1 MGGRKSGSE
10 EEWEGGSLGVVL
22 DTKVEAYIGTCV
34 WLPSVAAGS
43 HQRYWPKYLYE
54 KVQRYG
60 YIYLKHHNK

>member
-1 MGGRKSGSE
+1 M
-10 EEWEGGSLGVVL
+10 VL

-60 YIYLKHHNK
+60 YIYLKHHK